1 LATAS
6 PASWPFGKGKHWLN
20 AGPVAQ
26 ILGGWQINGALTL
39 MTGTPFDIRYSATGL
54 NAPGNTQ
61 TANQIAPMQILHGI
75 NTGNQWFSTA
85 SYAAPATGVF
95 GNVGRNVFS
104 GPGLFGLSASL
115 FKSIQI
121 NERVK
126 MEVRCESFGITNTPQ
141 FSNPGNTLGNASF
154 GYVTGTVGSG
164 SGVNGTG
171 GGRAFQL
178 GAKVS
183 F

>member
-1 LATAS
+1 
-6 PASWPFGKGKHWLN
+6 
-20 AGPVAQ
+20 
-26 ILGGWQINGALTL
+26 
-39 MTGTPFDIRYSATGL
+39 MTGTPFEARYSATGL

-61 TANQIAPMQILHGI
+61 TANQIAPVQILHGI
-75 NTGNQWFSTA
+75 NTGNPWFST
-85 SYAAPATGVF
+85 SSFAAPPTGVF
-95 GNVGRNVFS
+95 GNVGRTS
-104 GPGLFGLSASL
+104 MTGPGLFGLNASL

-121 NERVK
+121 HEKVK
-126 MEVRCESFGITNTPQ
+126 LDLRCEAFGLTNTPQ
-141 FSNPGNTLGNASF
+141 FSNPGNTLGNATF

-178 GAKVS
+178 GAKLS